1 MIFLGL
7 FYVVISKPM
16 DYLQTAEKAAA
27 FLKEKLYDQNSKKL
41 NRSFRGGP
49 SAAPGFLDDYAFL
62 IWGLL
67 DLFEAGGE
75 TKWLSWAL
83 ELQQV
88 QVDYGY

>member
-1 MIFLGL
+1 
-7 FYVVISKPM
+7 M
-16 DYLQTAEKAAA
+16 DYLRTAEKAAA
-27 FLKEKLYDQNSKKL
+27 FLKEKLYDQNTKQLK
-41 NRSFRGGP
+41 RSFREGP

-75 TKWLSWAL
+75 TKWLAWAL

-88 QVDYGY
+88 QVIWKYRP